1 MTDIRFVNVLD
12 KGYVRLVDH
21 MGSDLTVANT
31 ARVSFDREKLVF
43 EDTDK
48 KLVTFL
54 VKNKHDSC
62 LRHNVMT
69 FEIYAPLMV
78 ARQWWKHT
86 VASTHLDDQEGWNES
101 SRRYLTENEMFYVPD
116 HFLAAPENK
125 KQGAGD
131 AVDDD
136 TNAIYRQR
144 LIKAQ
149 EKAVMDYE
157 EAMEAGIAP
166 EQARL
171 FLPAYGLYV
180 RWRWTASLNALMN
193 FFSLRLDGHAQSEIR
208 AYANSMKPMVQQHFP
223 ITYDAWMEYRL

>member
-1 MTDIRFVNVLD
+1 MFNVLD
-12 KGYVRLVDH
+12 NGYVRLISH
-21 MGSDLTVANT
+21 MGDDLTVANT
-31 ARVSFDREKLVF
+31 ARVSFDKEKLVL

-48 KLVTFL
+48 KLISFL

-62 LRHNVMT
+62 LRHNAMT

-86 VASTHLDDQEGWNES
+86 VASSHLDDQEGWNES
-101 SRRYLTENEMFYVPD
+101 SRRYITENEVFYVPD
-116 HFLAAPENK
+116 NFLSAPENK
-125 KQGAGD
+125 KQGAAN
-131 AVDDD
+131 AVDKD

-144 LIKAQ
+144 LLLAQ
-149 EKAVMDYE
+149 EKAVADYE
-157 EAMEAGIAP
+157 EAMAAGIAP

-193 FFSLRLDGHAQSEIR
+193 FLSLRLDAHAQSEIR
-208 AYANSMKPMVQQHFP
+208 EYANVVNSLVQEHFP
-223 ITYDAWMEYRL
+223 ITHAAWLEHRT